1 MKKVLFV
8 VDEKKMGGVS
18 ILLSD
23 ILNSINIKKYDIDVL
38 VLHNNGDYLSNLP
51 KSVNILYGTSF
62 FNTVDYTI
70 GEVIRSKSI
79 SKIYSKI
86 RLVYLMKTKRIGKRI
101 AKERK
106 KILNKKY
113 DVEVAFKDGFCA
125 LFTAYGDSIRK
136 YHWLHVD
143 YEKYDCTSKYTSL
156 FQEIFPKFDKI
167 IGISNHVIEKFKE
180 KYSVSM
186 TDVIYNIID
195 GEKILKKSLEEKV
208 NFDKSKLNLVAVG
221 RIHKVKGYDRLI
233 DVINKLNNENKI
245 NDVVLRIIGD
255 GPEFSNIKNKIKEN
269 HLEDKVLLLGKMNN
283 PYPYV
288 KESDLFIM
296 CSHNEGFGNVI
307 IESFVLGVP
316 VLSLEIAS
324 IKEIMTDSYG
334 MIYSNSFEGLY
345 NGIRDVLDNHE
356 ELDKYKNN
364 LKNYH
369 YDTKKIINQIESL
382 LDE

>member
-195 GEKILKKSLEEKV
+195 GEKIRKKSLEEKV

-364 LKNYH
+364 LKKYH